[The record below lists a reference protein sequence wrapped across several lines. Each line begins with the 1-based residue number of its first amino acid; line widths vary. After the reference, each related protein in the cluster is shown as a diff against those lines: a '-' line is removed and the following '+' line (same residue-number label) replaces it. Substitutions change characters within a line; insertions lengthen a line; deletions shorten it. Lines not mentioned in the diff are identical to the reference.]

1 MENKTS
7 TEKEQDRKWFQE
19 RMFELI
25 EAQKTE
31 LVLLTRRVT
40 DLEVKNI
47 KLIKWLKEKESGKVS
62 EFTEQNLFSNE
73 M

>member
-47 KLIKWLKEKESGKVS
+47 KLYGS
-62 EFTEQNLFSNE
+62 
-73 M
+73 